1 MTINI
6 FYICSLLLNLII
18 FFNYKKISKII
29 NIYDFPDKRK
39 LHREKTPL
47 IGGFILILNLIFF
60 SLLYFFEQYDEQN
73 QNYFFASKNNFIVFF
88 LSISVI
94 FLLGAFDD
102 KLNLNPNLK
111 LFLLTIIISLT
122 LWFDSSL
129 IIYSLNFSFLSS
141 ELFLGKYSFIF
152 SVLCFLLFI
161 NACNMFD
168 GINLQ
173 SSSYFIILILYLIII
188 GINNDLIN
196 IILFSLILIFILNRN
211 GKIFMGD
218 SGVYLLAFIFSY
230 IFIKIYNFDNKL
242 TSDLIFILMMV
253 PGIDMFRL
261 FILRILSKKNPFSPD
276 RKHIHHLLLNKF
288 SSLKTLVIL
297 NFLILYPIILALVK
311 FPKFIIILIFLFQYI
326 ALVFYLEK
334 KTTKNDK

>member
-1 MTINI
+1 
-6 FYICSLLLNLII
+6 
-18 FFNYKKISKII
+18 
-29 NIYDFPDKRK
+29 
-39 LHREKTPL
+39 
-47 IGGFILILNLIFF
+47 
-60 SLLYFFEQYDEQN
+60 
-73 QNYFFASKNNFIVFF
+73 
-88 LSISVI
+88 
-94 FLLGAFDD
+94 
-102 KLNLNPNLK
+102 
-111 LFLLTIIISLT
+111 
-122 LWFDSSL
+122 
-129 IIYSLNFSFLSS
+129 
-141 ELFLGKYSFIF
+141 
-152 SVLCFLLFI
+152 
-161 NACNMFD
+161 MFD